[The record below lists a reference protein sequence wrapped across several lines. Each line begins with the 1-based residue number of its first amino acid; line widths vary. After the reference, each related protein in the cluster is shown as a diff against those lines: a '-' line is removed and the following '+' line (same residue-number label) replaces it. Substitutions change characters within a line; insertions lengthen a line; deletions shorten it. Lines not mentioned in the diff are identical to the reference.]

1 MKGRLGRKLRFLLL
15 LSISLSLAV
24 LLYFSLKSF
33 QIRRSLL
40 VQRALESQQKRL
52 LQTEQFYLHDLE
64 AAFKETIKQ
73 TLDDLSLKWR
83 AEKKPVINRDLK
95 HLDFWRNHYI
105 QSILP
110 KFGIILPDKREV
122 LIQSEQNLPVRK
134 QIFSQKIGETRDIFE
149 VIETNLRIYDS
160 AEDLMVRFRQAGNT
174 NEDFSS
180 QERIAIDFYQ
190 HVERIQIFNRIR
202 EALSDSSFKRSHLE
216 DFLKVNKSLKWK
228 KSLESVLES
237 EDFQEIQEIING
249 FLEERKKLLRSLY
262 QFKNHKK
269 KKQLKRFLTLL
280 DRVYGDHNFRKALPS
295 RRKSYQNLK
304 EYRWQELLDMIDP
317 FGLKIHSFLKKVGSH
332 ANDLRTYFSIYN
344 RDKSNHFHM
353 FSKPLH
359 YRNIEDPD
367 WRGQQVLLDVIV
379 NGMTLRDAT
388 MDPYGW
394 DTIRAI
400 VGIQTSD
407 VRKRFIHYGTGK
419 EEVIL
424 YCDHLPVRESYDAYF
439 YGLEPLQR
447 LLSLWMIKRS
457 RVKDLYLSML
467 NEVQSNQQVLSVNE
481 IAQRLNLS
489 RTHSSEQFRYDFTR
503 LSSSLNEVYNKMIH
517 QFQPGG
523 TQQSLSPFHQLFHF
537 FSFNKRDLNHLSSLQ
552 NLWSQQTK
560 GKFLEFK
567 DLNLYLKQFSQQ
579 KVDPLDQDSLKL
591 SPKALRLG
599 DSIVFVLYSSFFDQ
613 LYVAK
618 IPKNSIE
625 GELNKLSYILLGIV
639 LISLFFS
646 LVLIN
651 KLSLSI
657 LSPINLINRSVENFK
672 NNSANLPQPGVF
684 TGDELEMVDRLFVKM
699 SHITRERISQL
710 QTMNTLLE
718 QEVHENHF
726 HPVAKI
732 MSDLFDL
739 PSVQILVFD
748 QGSQSRIF
756 LNGNHQFSLNIPSL
770 DSLDI
775 EFESGSFQEISLEGE
790 RVQVLGLKKGFS
802 VQNSESQEDPWYAL
816 VLLQNPPGDWFTKE
830 NQSMFYAFA
839 DQWITLAHRLHLNQ
853 FHEESIEGREVQN
866 QLLPQQLP
874 QLDRIDLCAN
884 FEAARFL
891 GGDFYDCRIR
901 GNELEMVISDVSGK
915 GIGPSLFGM
924 TCKSYLELLG
934 ERESLVEIL
943 QALNNQLCEEDR
955 QSLFA
960 TMFICRLDLES
971 NKLRYCSAGHNR
983 MILQRANKDIEY
995 LSTDGIPLAFLPGQE
1010 FEELSTQLYPGDLL
1024 FLYTDGLVELENPQ
1038 LELFG
1043 YPRIEDILANDF
1055 SSCQEIQDKFLS
1067 ECTRFRKDRLPSDDL
1082 TMMFLRV

>member
-1 MKGRLGRKLRFLLL
+1 MKGRLGRKLRILLL

-40 VQRALESQQKRL
+40 VQRALESQQERL
-52 LQTEQFYLHDLE
+52 LQIEQFYLHDLE
-64 AAFKETIKQ
+64 SAFKETIQQ
-73 TLDDLSLKWR
+73 TLEDLSLKWR
-83 AEKKPVINRDLK
+83 AEKKPVINRNLK
-95 HLDFWRNHYI
+95 HLDFWRSHYI
-105 QSILP
+105 EYTLP
-110 KFGIILPDKREV
+110 KFGLILPEKRED

-134 QIFSQKIGETRDIFE
+134 QILSQKIGETRDFFE
-149 VIETNLRIYDS
+149 VLETNLKIYDS
-160 AEDLMVRFRQAGNT
+160 AENLMVRFRHAGNT
-174 NEDFSS
+174 VESFSS
-180 QERIAIDFYQ
+180 QEKIAIDFYQ

-202 EALSDSSFKRSHLE
+202 EALSDSSLTQTHIE
-216 DFLKVNKSLKWK
+216 DFLKINKSLKWK
-228 KSLESVLES
+228 RSLESALES
-237 EDFQEIQEIING
+237 QDSEKIQGIIQR
-249 FLEERKKLLRSLY
+249 FLEERKKLLRSLF

-269 KKQLKRFLTLL
+269 KKQLRRFHTLL
-280 DRVYGDHNFRKALPS
+280 SRIYGEHNFHKALPAK
-295 RRKSYQNLK
+295 RKPYQSLK

-332 ANDLRTYFSIYN
+332 TNDLRDYFSLYN

-367 WRGQQVLLDVIV
+367 WRGQQALLDVIV

-388 MDPYGW
+388 MDPYSW

-407 VRKRFIHYGTGK
+407 GRKRFIHYGIGK

-424 YCDHLPVRESYDAYF
+424 YCDHLPVRKSYDAYF

-467 NEVQSNQQVLSVNE
+467 NEVQSNQQVLSIGE

-489 RTHSSEQFRYDFTR
+489 RSPSTGQFRYDFSR
-503 LSSSLNEVYNKMIH
+503 LSSSLSEVYNKMIL
-517 QFQPGG
+517 QFQPGNP
-523 TQQSLSPFHQLFHF
+523 QQSLSPFHQLFHF
-537 FSFNKRDLNHLSSLQ
+537 FSLNKRDLNHLSSLQ
-552 NLWSQQTK
+552 SLWSQQTK

-567 DLNLYLKQFSQQ
+567 DLDLYLKEFSQQ
-579 KVDPLDQDSLKL
+579 TVEPLDQDSLKL

-599 DSIVFVLYSSFFDQ
+599 DTIVFVLYSSFFEQ

-618 IPKNSIE
+618 IPRDSIE
-625 GELNKLSYILLGIV
+625 GELDKLSYILLGIV
-639 LISLFFS
+639 LVSLSVS
-646 LVLIN
+646 LLLIN

-657 LSPINLINRSVENFK
+657 LSPVNLISRSVENFK
-672 NNSANLPQPGVF
+672 NNPSNLPQPTVF

-718 QEVHENHF
+718 EEVHENHF

-739 PSVQILVFD
+739 PSVHILVFD

-770 DSLDI
+770 ESLDI

-790 RVQVLGLKKGFS
+790 RVQILGLKKSFS

-816 VLLQNPPGDWFTKE
+816 VLLQNPPGDWFTNE

-866 QLLPQQLP
+866 QLLPQLLP
-874 QLDRIDLCAN
+874 QLERVDLCAH

-901 GNELEMVISDVSGK
+901 GEELEMVISDVSGK

-934 ERESLVEIL
+934 EGDSLVEIL

-960 TMFICRLDLES
+960 TMFICRLDLKTH
-971 NKLRYCSAGHNR
+971 KLRYSSAGHNR
-983 MILQRANKDIEY
+983 MILQRANKEIEY
-995 LSTDGIPLAFLPGQE
+995 LSTEGIPLAFLPGQE
-1010 FEELSTQLYPGDLL
+1010 FEEMETQLHPGDLL

-1043 YPRIEDILANDF
+1043 YPRIEETLAMEY
-1055 SSCQEIQDKFLS
+1055 SSCQELQENFLQKCES
-1067 ECTRFRKDRLPSDDL
+1067 FRKDRLPSDDL
-1082 TMMFLRV
+1082 TMLFLRV